1 MDEKIN
7 ILAREYNTIVFKTD
21 SQTEMLRVTPDGFY
35 IRGVKVEQGP
45 EEAKSVYKAILQM
58 IMWDTLRR

>member
-21 SQTEMLRVTPDGFY
+21 SQTEMLRVAPDGFY

-45 EEAKSVYKAILQM
+45 EEAQAVYKAILQI
-58 IMWDTLRR
+58 IMWDTLKR